1 LNPANSVFSSASS
14 PSIGKYLQVA
24 SEIHALIRLNTD
36 IPGPT
41 PSIVGT
47 LTNTGNVVSSTD
59 LITNGHGNSSAEA
72 ANGNGTEGQQ
82 KKIGNMDVGPF
93 AGLLVGLLILAIVGY
108 LIGDRW
114 VSELLYQSFT
124 DADEY
129 SAAQKEV
136 RRLYATVALL
146 HRQIPRPRS

>member
-1 LNPANSVFSSASS
+1 
-14 PSIGKYLQVA
+14 
-24 SEIHALIRLNTD
+24 
-36 IPGPT
+36 
-41 PSIVGT
+41 
-47 LTNTGNVVSSTD
+47 
-59 LITNGHGNSSAEA
+59 
-72 ANGNGTEGQQ
+72 
-82 KKIGNMDVGPF
+82 MDVGPF

-136 RRLYATVALL
+136 RRLYATMALL
-146 HRQIPRPRS
+146 HTQIPRPGS